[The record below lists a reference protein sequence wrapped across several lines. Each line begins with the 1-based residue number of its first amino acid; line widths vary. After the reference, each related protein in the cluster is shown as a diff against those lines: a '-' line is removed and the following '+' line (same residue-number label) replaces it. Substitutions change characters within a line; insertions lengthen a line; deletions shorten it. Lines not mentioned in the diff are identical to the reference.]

1 MLVLPDNTKKFVN
14 RYKKDN
20 ANMKRESE
28 IRNNRLAIGS
38 LLLFCIVY
46 LLSSGTVSANKSTS
60 NIENT
65 RVALEKWVEIQRII
79 SQEKRDLALAR
90 EMLTERI
97 KLVQCESESLRGKIS
112 EAEESIAEA
121 DKKRAEM
128 IEENEKLKE
137 ASASLGSTLVLLE
150 ERTRQLL
157 QRLPDPIRERVKPLS
172 QRLPDNTG
180 QSKLSVAERFQNIVG
195 ILNEVDKFNREIS
208 VTSEVRT
215 LTSGSSIEVA
225 ALYIG
230 IGQAYYASANG
241 SIAGI
246 GTVSDEG
253 WVWRPANEAAAQ
265 IADAIAILKNEKVAT
280 FVQVPVEIE

>member
-1 MLVLPDNTKKFVN
+1 
-14 RYKKDN
+14 
-20 ANMKRESE
+20 MKRESE

-38 LLLFCIVY
+38 LLLFCIVC
-46 LLSSGTVSANKSTS
+46 LLSSGAISANKSTS

-65 RVALEKWVEIQRII
+65 RAALEKWVEIQRII

-97 KLVQCESESLRGKIS
+97 KLVHRESESLRGKIS

-137 ASASLGSTLVLLE
+137 ASASLGSTLFLLE
-150 ERTRQLL
+150 GRTRQLL

-172 QRLPDNTG
+172 QRLPDSTG

-253 WVWRPANEAAAQ
+253 WLWRPANEAAAQ
-265 IADAIAILKNEKVAT
+265 IADAIAILKNEKVAA